1 MALRKDRELAQHV
14 EDIAENCL
22 AVRARLLN
30 RVITHVYDEALR
42 PLGLKVSQMNILVV
56 VQKLGR
62 ARPAEVCQILKLD
75 TSTLSRNV
83 ERMRAKGWIE
93 ILDDNDGRAHPFQ
106 LTTHGKSLLRRAYP
120 AWKDAQGKSAAILG
134 DTGVELLQGLSKE
147 MEAGR

>member
-1 MALRKDRELAQHV
+1 MSRKDQELNQHV

-83 ERMRAKGWIE
+83 ERMRAKGWVE
-93 ILDDNDGRAHPFQ
+93 VLDDEDGRAHPFQ
-106 LTTHGKSLLRRAYP
+106 LTANGRSLLRRAYP
-120 AWKDAQGKSAAILG
+120 AWKAAQVKSAAVLG
-134 DTGVELLQGLSKE
+134 DTGVELLQGFSKE
-147 MEAGR
+147 MGTGR

>member
-1 MALRKDRELAQHV
+1 MSRKDEELIHHV

-83 ERMRAKGWIE
+83 ERMRAKGWVE
-93 ILDDNDGRAHPFQ
+93 ILDDEDGRAHPFQ
-106 LTTHGKSLLRRAYP
+106 LTSSGKSLLRRAYP
-120 AWKDAQGKSAAILG
+120 AWKAAQEKSAAVLG
-134 DTGVELLQGLSKE
+134 DNGVELLQGLSRE
-147 MEAGR
+147 MGTGR